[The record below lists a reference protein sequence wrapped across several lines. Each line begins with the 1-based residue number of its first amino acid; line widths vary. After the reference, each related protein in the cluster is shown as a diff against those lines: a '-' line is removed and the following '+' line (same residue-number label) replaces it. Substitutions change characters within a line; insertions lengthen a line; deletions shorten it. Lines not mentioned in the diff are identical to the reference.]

1 MNARLVDAHARQ
13 LQERLTIEY
22 CQLETTFSNFQN
34 AIDAYYEELKENCK
48 LFDEVL
54 FYDEIQVHNDAI
66 DAFNRD
72 MINAINKLR
81 CKLFNVETYVV

>member
-1 MNARLVDAHARQ
+1 MNARLIDAHMRQ

-22 CQLETTFSNFQN
+22 CQLETTFSHFQN
-34 AIDAYYEELKENCK
+34 DIEVYYNELKKNCR

-66 DAFNRD
+66 DEFNRT
-72 MINAINKLR
+72 MINAIDKLR
-81 CKLFNVETYVV
+81 CKLFNVEKYV

>member
-1 MNARLVDAHARQ
+1 MNARLVEAHARQ

-22 CQLETTFSNFQN
+22 CQLETTFSHFQN
-34 AIDAYYEELKENCK
+34 DIEAYYDELKKNCR

-66 DAFNRD
+66 DAFNRE
-72 MINAINKLR
+72 MINAVYKLR
-81 CKLFNVETYVV
+81 CKLFNVEKYV

>member
-1 MNARLVDAHARQ
+1 MNVRLVDAHSRQ

-22 CQLETTFSNFQN
+22 CQLETTLSTLQN
-34 AIDAYYEELKENCK
+34 DIEVYYKELKENCR

-66 DAFNRD
+66 DEFNRT
-72 MINAINKLR
+72 MINAIDKLR
-81 CKLFNVETYVV
+81 CKLCNVEEYVV